1 MPFKHQYDGQA
12 DVQIPELF
20 CFNASL
26 VMSSLLSQRVDF
38 YGCIPNHCF
47 KEREAIPDI
56 IEAQELRKIFGNV
69 NAVDGISF
77 SVKKGEVFGFL
88 GPNGAGKTSTMKII
102 ACVSPRT
109 SGAIRVF
116 SMDPDLYPAEIKQR
130 IGVVPQETNLDPD
143 FTCYGNLFTYSRYF
157 DIPPDIAHKKA
168 EDLLEFVQLQ
178 EKRDVTVEKLSGG
191 MKRRL
196 ILARA
201 LVNNPDLLI
210 LDEPTIGLD
219 PQARHLIWERLK
231 KLQSQGNTIVLT
243 THYLDEAARLCDR
256 LVIMDNGK
264 ILVEGSPADL
274 VKQYV
279 GNEIVEVERTEEVVS
294 CLLGKNIPFEVIGDT
309 VQIAADSSREVARVL
324 FDHCSPH
331 KVLTRS
337 ATLEDVFLKL
347 TGRKLKE

>member
-1 MPFKHQYDGQA
+1 MPG
-12 DVQIPELF
+12 
-20 CFNASL
+20 
-26 VMSSLLSQRVDF
+26 
-38 YGCIPNHCF
+38 
-47 KEREAIPDI
+47 I
-56 IEAQELRKIFGNV
+56 IEAQDLRKKFGDI
-69 NAVDGISF
+69 NAVDGITF
-77 SVKKGEVFGFL
+77 AVKKGEVFGFL

-109 SGAIRVF
+109 SGDITVF
-116 SMDPDLYPAEIKQR
+116 GMDPDTSPADIKQR
-130 IGVVPQETNLDPD
+130 LGVVPQETNLDPD
-143 FTCYGNLFTYSRYF
+143 FSCYGNLFTYARYF
-157 DIPPDIAHKKA
+157 DIPPDLARKKA
-168 EDLLEFVQLQ
+168 EELLEFVQLQ

-231 KLQSQGNTIVLT
+231 LLQAQGNTIILT

-264 ILVEGSPADL
+264 ILVEGTPVDL

-279 GNEIVEVERTEEVVS
+279 GNEVVEIEKTDEVLS
-294 CLLGKNIPFEVIGDT
+294 CLSKNTIPFEVIGDS
-309 VQIAADSSREVARVL
+309 VQVATDSSREIAKIL
-324 FDHCSPH
+324 FDQCSPH
-331 KVLTRS
+331 KVLTRP

>member
-1 MPFKHQYDGQA
+1 M
-12 DVQIPELF
+12 
-20 CFNASL
+20 
-26 VMSSLLSQRVDF
+26 
-38 YGCIPNHCF
+38 PNHWF
-47 KEREAIPDI
+47 TMGEPIPDI
-56 IEAQELRKIFGNV
+56 IEAQELKKIFGNV
-69 NAVDGISF
+69 IAVDGISF
-77 SVKKGEVFGFL
+77 TVKKGEVFGFL

-109 SGAIRVF
+109 SGAIQVLG
-116 SMDPDLYPAEIKQR
+116 MDPDIHPAEIKQHL
-130 IGVVPQETNLDPD
+130 GVVPQETNLDPD
-143 FTCYGNLFTYSRYF
+143 FTCYGNLFTYARYF
-157 DIPPDIAHKKA
+157 DIPADIAHRKA
-168 EDLLEFVQLQ
+168 EELLEFVQLQ

-231 KLQSQGNTIVLT
+231 MLQSQGNTIVLT

-279 GNEIVEVERTEEVVS
+279 GNEVVEVEKTEEVLS
-294 CLLGKNIPFEVIGDT
+294 CLTGKNIPFEVIGDNI
-309 VQIAADSSREVARVL
+309 QIATESSREVIRVL
-324 FDHCSPH
+324 FDQCTPH
-331 KVLTRS
+331 NVLTRP

-347 TGRKLKE
+347 TGRKLRE

>member
-1 MPFKHQYDGQA
+1 
-12 DVQIPELF
+12 
-20 CFNASL
+20 
-26 VMSSLLSQRVDF
+26 
-38 YGCIPNHCF
+38 
-47 KEREAIPDI
+47 
-56 IEAQELRKIFGNV
+56 
-69 NAVDGISF
+69 VDGISF
-77 SVKKGEVFGFL
+77 TVKKGEVFGFL

-102 ACVSPRT
+102 ACLSPRT
-109 SGAIRVF
+109 SGTLRVF
-116 SMDPDLYPAEIKQR
+116 GMDPDKSPAEIKHR
-130 IGVVPQETNLDPD
+130 LGVVPQETNLDPD

-157 DIPPDIAHKKA
+157 DIPPDIARKKA
-168 EDLLEFVQLQ
+168 EELLEFVQLE

-231 KLQSQGNTIVLT
+231 LLQGQGNTIVLT

-264 ILVEGSPADL
+264 ILVEGSPEDL
-274 VKQYV
+274 VKKYV
-279 GNEIVEVERTEEVVS
+279 GNEIVEVEKTEEVLS
-294 CLLGKNIPFEVIGDT
+294 CLSQKKISFEVIGESI
-309 VQIAADSSREVARVL
+309 QIATESAREVARVL
-324 FDHCSPH
+324 FENCTPH
-331 KVLTRS
+331 KVLTRP

>member
-1 MPFKHQYDGQA
+1 MPG
-12 DVQIPELF
+12 
-20 CFNASL
+20 
-26 VMSSLLSQRVDF
+26 
-38 YGCIPNHCF
+38 
-47 KEREAIPDI
+47 I
-56 IEAQELRKIFGNV
+56 IEAQDLRKKFGDI
-69 NAVDGISF
+69 NAVDGITF
-77 SVKKGEVFGFL
+77 AVNKGEVFGFL

-116 SMDPDLYPAEIKQR
+116 DMDPDTSPAEIKQR
-130 IGVVPQETNLDPD
+130 LGVVPQETNLDPD
-143 FTCYGNLFTYSRYF
+143 FTCYGNLFTYARYF
-157 DIPPDIAHKKA
+157 DIPPDLARKKA
-168 EDLLEFVQLQ
+168 EELLEFVQLQ

-231 KLQSQGNTIVLT
+231 LLQAQGNTIILT

-264 ILVEGSPADL
+264 ILVEGTPVDL

-279 GNEIVEVERTEEVVS
+279 GNEVVEIEKTDEVLS
-294 CLLGKNIPFEVIGDT
+294 CLSKNSIPFEVIGDS
-309 VQIAADSSREVARVL
+309 VQVATDSSREIAKIL
-324 FDHCSPH
+324 FDQCSPH
-331 KVLTRS
+331 KVMTRP

>member
-1 MPFKHQYDGQA
+1 
-12 DVQIPELF
+12 
-20 CFNASL
+20 
-26 VMSSLLSQRVDF
+26 
-38 YGCIPNHCF
+38 
-47 KEREAIPDI
+47 
-56 IEAQELRKIFGNV
+56 
-69 NAVDGISF
+69 VDGISF
-77 SVKKGEVFGFL
+77 TVKKGEVFGFL

-109 SGAIRVF
+109 SGTVRVF
-116 SMDPDLYPAEIKQR
+116 GMDPALCPAEIKQR
-130 IGVVPQETNLDPD
+130 LGVVPQESNLDPD

-168 EDLLEFVQLQ
+168 EELLEFVQLQ

-231 KLQSQGNTIVLT
+231 NLQAQGNTIVLT

-279 GNEIVEVERTEEVVS
+279 GNEIVEVEKSDEVVS
-294 CLLGKNIPFEVIGDT
+294 CLERKNIPFEVIGDT
-309 VQIAADSSREVARVL
+309 VQIASDSSREVARIL
-324 FDHCSPH
+324 FDTCTPI
-331 KVLTRS
+331 KVLTRP

>member
-1 MPFKHQYDGQA
+1 MPG
-12 DVQIPELF
+12 
-20 CFNASL
+20 
-26 VMSSLLSQRVDF
+26 
-38 YGCIPNHCF
+38 
-47 KEREAIPDI
+47 I
-56 IEAQELRKIFGNV
+56 IEAQDLRKKFGDI
-69 NAVDGISF
+69 NAVNGITF
-77 SVKKGEVFGFL
+77 AVKKGEVFGFL

-109 SGAIRVF
+109 SGTITVF
-116 SMDPDLYPAEIKQR
+116 GLDPDKSPAEIKQR
-130 IGVVPQETNLDPD
+130 LGVVPQETNLDPD
-143 FTCYGNLFTYSRYF
+143 FTCYGNLFIYARYF
-157 DIPPDIAHKKA
+157 DIPPDAASKKA
-168 EDLLEFVQLQ
+168 EELLEFVQLQ
-178 EKRDVTVEKLSGG
+178 EKRDITVEKLSGG

-231 KLQSQGNTIVLT
+231 LLQAQGNTIILT

-264 ILVEGSPADL
+264 ILVEGTPVDL

-279 GNEIVEVERTEEVVS
+279 GNEVVEIEKSDEVLS
-294 CLLGKNIPFEVIGDT
+294 CLSKNSISFEVIGDS
-309 VQIAADSSREVARVL
+309 VQVATDSSREIAKIL
-324 FDHCSPH
+324 FDQCSPH
-331 KVLTRS
+331 KVLTRP

>member
-1 MPFKHQYDGQA
+1 MDTYQTTGLPG
-12 DVQIPELF
+12 DVLI
-20 CFNASL
+20 S
-26 VMSSLLSQRVDF
+26 
-38 YGCIPNHCF
+38 G
-47 KEREAIPDI
+47 I
-56 IEAQELRKIFGNV
+56 IEVQELKKNFGDV
-69 NAVDGISF
+69 IAVDGISF
-77 SVKKGEVFGFL
+77 TVKKGEVFGFL

-109 SGAIRVF
+109 SGTVRVF
-116 SMDPDLYPAEIKQR
+116 DHDPDKEPAGIKQR
-130 IGVVPQETNLDPD
+130 LGVVPQETNLDPD
-143 FTCYGNLFTYSRYF
+143 FTCDGNLFTYARYF
-157 DIPPDIAHKKA
+157 DISPEHAHRKA
-168 EDLLEFVQLQ
+168 EELLTFVQLQ
-178 EKRDVTVEKLSGG
+178 EKRDVAVEKLSGG

-231 KLQSQGNTIVLT
+231 LLQAQGNTIVLT

-264 ILVEGSPADL
+264 ILVEGSPPEL

-279 GNEIVEVERTEEVVS
+279 GDEVVEVEKTEEVLS
-294 CLLGKNIPFEVIGDT
+294 CLVEKNIPFEVIGES
-309 VQIAADSSREVARVL
+309 VQIATGSSREVMRVL
-324 FDHCSPH
+324 FDQCSPH
-331 KVLTRS
+331 KVLTRP

-347 TGRKLKE
+347 TGRKLRE